1 VKAQTL
7 ILIILCV
14 PLMSC
19 SQIGQQLGIEHQAY
33 NIVMPN
39 DESTAYERKVIKRTT
54 KKIESIART
63 LGRDLKFN
71 SIPVLV
77 TTEDPTVTKRWGYC
91 QWDENEKGVFIVL
104 NREVFRKDLEDS
116 RLHFVFGV
124 LLHEI
129 GHCYFGRKHDTAVI
143 KRDGYK
149 ISIETFDSEGGTTI
163 TIDEFPVSIM
173 YSKSSL
179 VGSPL
184 TGVPTSLEN
193 YFVAELLGL
202 QRVSSVEDLEE
213 LPGVYFTSIDE

>member
-1 VKAQTL
+1 MKTQKLTL
-7 ILIILCV
+7 ILLCV

-33 NIVMPN
+33 NIVVPN
-39 DESTAYERKVIKRTT
+39 DESTAYERKIIKRTT
-54 KKIESIART
+54 KRIESIAHS
-63 LGRDLKFN
+63 LGKDETFN

-77 TTEDPTVTKRWGYC
+77 TTEDPSVTKRWGYC
-91 QWDENEKGVFIVL
+91 QWDENSNGVFIVL
-104 NREVFRKDLEDS
+104 NREVFQKDLENT

-143 KRDGYK
+143 KKEGYK
-149 ISIETFDSEGGTTI
+149 INIETFDADGGTTI

-184 TGVPTSLEN
+184 TGVPTSLER

-202 QRVSSVEDLEE
+202 QRVSSVEDLEQ
-213 LPGVYFTSIDE
+213 LPGVYFTNIDE

>member
-1 VKAQTL
+1 VKAQIL
-7 ILIILCV
+7 ILILLCA
-14 PLMSC
+14 PMMSC

-33 NIVMPN
+33 TIVMPN
-39 DESTAYERKVIKRTT
+39 DESTAYERRVIKRTT
-54 KKIESIART
+54 KKIEAIAYN
-63 LGRDLKFN
+63 LGKEETFE

-77 TTEDPTVTKRWGYC
+77 TTEDPSVTKRWGYC
-91 QWDENEKGVFIVL
+91 QWDENGKGVFIVL
-104 NREVFRKDLEDS
+104 NREVFQKDLEND

-143 KRDGYK
+143 KKPGYK
-149 ISIETFDSEGGTTI
+149 ISIETFDADGGTTI

-184 TGVPTSLEN
+184 TGVPTSLEH
-193 YFVAELLGL
+193 YFVAEILGL
-202 QRVSSVEDLEE
+202 QRVSSVEDLEQ